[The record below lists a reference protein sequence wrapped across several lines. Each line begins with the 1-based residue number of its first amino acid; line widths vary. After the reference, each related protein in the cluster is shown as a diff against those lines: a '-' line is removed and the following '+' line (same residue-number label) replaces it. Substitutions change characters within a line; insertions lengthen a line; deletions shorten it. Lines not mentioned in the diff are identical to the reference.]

1 VHFNHLGSVP
11 RRSPNQPAR
20 RSPQAR

>member
-20 RSPQAR
+20 RSPRAR